1 MKTYLRL
8 LFALLLSLGTASL
21 AYAEMRM
28 SMVVVSSKQV
38 PDLKRN
44 QRALEQV
51 LFKSSA
57 ANTLNIGTSW
67 HAIHYLITGKTSSP
81 VPGAG
86 EIIFGGTEIGNDLG
100 FGPAHLF
107 TAEEVK
113 TISDALQ
120 AFPLK
125 TFTSRYDVKQMQA
138 SKIYPENWLKEGDIG
153 RARLL
158 DYFQQILNF
167 YANATKNNQAII
179 FVVHQ
184 K

>member
-1 MKTYLRL
+1 MMRL
-8 LFALLLSLGTASL
+8 LLAAFLSILSMNA
-21 AYAEMRM
+21 AWAEMRM
-28 SMVVVSSKQV
+28 SMVAVSPKQV
-38 PDLKRN
+38 PDLKRS

-51 LFKSSA
+51 LFKSNA
-57 ANTLNIGTSW
+57 ASTLNIGTSW

-86 EIIFGGTEIGNDLG
+86 EVIFGGTEIGNDLG

-107 TAEEVK
+107 SAEEVK

-125 TFTSRYDVKQMQA
+125 TFTGRYDVKQMQA

-167 YANATKNNQAII
+167 YANAAKNGQAIV

>member
-1 MKTYLRL
+1 MSIATVSS
-8 LFALLLSLGTASL
+8 AW
-21 AYAEMRM
+21 AEMRM
-28 SMVVVSSKQV
+28 SMVVVSTKQV
-38 PDLKRN
+38 PELKKS

-51 LFKSSA
+51 LFKSNA
-57 ANTLNIGTSW
+57 ASTLHIGTSW

-86 EIIFGGTEIGNDLG
+86 EVIFGGTEIGNDLG

-113 TISDALQ
+113 TISEALQ

-138 SKIYPENWLKEGDIG
+138 SKIYPENWLKEGDVG
-153 RARLL
+153 RAKLL
-158 DYFQQILNF
+158 DYYQQILNF
-167 YANATKNNQAII
+167 YANAAKNNQAIV

>member
-1 MKTYLRL
+1 MKTFARFL
-8 LFALLLSLGTASL
+8 LIACLSLFVTAPVL
-21 AYAEMRM
+21 ADMRM
-28 SMVVVSSKQV
+28 SMVAISAKQV
-38 PDLKRN
+38 PDIKRN

-51 LFKSSA
+51 LFKSPA

-81 VPGAG
+81 SPGAG
-86 EIIFGGTEIGNDLG
+86 EIIFGGAEIGNDLG

-107 TAEEVK
+107 MPEEVK
-113 TISDALQ
+113 TIADALQ
-120 AFPLK
+120 NFPLR

-138 SKIYPENWLKEGDIG
+138 SKIYPENWLKEGDMG
-153 RARLL
+153 RAKLL
-158 DYFQQILNF
+158 DYFQQILSF
-167 YANATKNNQAII
+167 YNNAAKNGQAIV